1 MWPVARRH
9 GSTNAMKQ
17 SAKIMVVDDERSV
30 RLMLEAA
37 LRAQGYRVQ
46 TAASGKSAQEELEQ
60 EEYDVILLDLQ
71 LGDMD
76 GIDVLRSVKQ
86 KWPDTEVILLTAH
99 GSVNSAIAA
108 LRHGAFD
115 YLLKP
120 AQVNDIRERVERG
133 LEHRRISRQRTELL
147 VRISD
152 SARALGMIDSGATP
166 LPPTQSN
173 DRIEVGPLLLDLRRH
188 AAHLGDNQLMLTRT
202 EFALLTA
209 LAQNADTALS
219 YGTLSEAVYGR
230 AQPEDE
236 SRALLRP
243 HIARLRHKL
252 ESTGVGG
259 ISLVSIRSM
268 GYMLQTE

>member
-1 MWPVARRH
+1 MRQPA
-9 GSTNAMKQ
+9 T
-17 SAKIMVVDDERSV
+17 ILVVDDERAV
-30 RLMLEAA
+30 RMMLEAA

-46 TAASGKSAQEELEQ
+46 TAATGTQAQEMLAEDEFDL
-60 EEYDVILLDLQ
+60 VLLDLQ
-71 LGDMD
+71 LGDTD
-76 GIDVLRSVKQ
+76 GIEILRDVKRR
-86 KWPDTEVILLTAH
+86 WPLTEVILLTAH
-99 GSVNSAIAA
+99 GSINSAIAA
-108 LRHGAFD
+108 LRHGAYD

-120 AQVNDIRERVERG
+120 AQVQDIRERVARALDER
-133 LEHRRISRQRTELL
+133 RKVQQRSELL
-147 VRISD
+147 QRISD
-152 SARALGMIDSGATP
+152 SARALGLIEGGAQGATTP
-166 LPPTQSN
+166 APTNS

-188 AAHLGDNQLMLTRT
+188 GASLGSQMLALTRT

-209 LAQNADTALS
+209 LAQQPDTALS

-236 SRALLRP
+236 ARALLRP

-259 ISLVSIRSM
+259 VALVSIRSM

>member
-1 MWPVARRH
+1 MRQPA
-9 GSTNAMKQ
+9 T
-17 SAKIMVVDDERSV
+17 ILVVDDERAV
-30 RLMLEAA
+30 RMMLEAA
-37 LRAQGYRVQ
+37 LRAQGYRVHS
-46 TAASGKSAQEELEQ
+46 AATGGDARELLAGEEFDL
-60 EEYDVILLDLQ
+60 VLLDLQ
-71 LGDMD
+71 LGDTD
-76 GIDVLRSVKQ
+76 GIEILREIKHS
-86 KWPDTEVILLTAH
+86 WPATEVILLTAH
-99 GSVNSAIAA
+99 GSINSAIAA

-133 LEHRRISRQRTELL
+133 LEQRRSAQQRGELL
-147 VRISD
+147 QRISD
-152 SARALGMIDSGATP
+152 SARALGLIESGNGGAVP
-166 LPPTQSN
+166 AQPANS

-188 AAHLGDNQLMLTRT
+188 GASLGNQMLALTRT

-209 LAQNADTALS
+209 LAQQPDTALS
-219 YGTLSEAVYGR
+219 YSTLSEAVYGR

-236 SRALLRP
+236 ARALLRP

-259 ISLVSIRSM
+259 VALVSIRSM

>member
-1 MWPVARRH
+1 MRQPA
-9 GSTNAMKQ
+9 T
-17 SAKIMVVDDERSV
+17 ILVVDDERAV
-30 RLMLEAA
+30 RMMLEAA

-46 TAASGKSAQEELEQ
+46 TAATGTQAQEMLTEDEFDL
-60 EEYDVILLDLQ
+60 VLLDLQ
-71 LGDMD
+71 LGDTD
-76 GIDVLRSVKQ
+76 GIEILRDVKRR
-86 KWPDTEVILLTAH
+86 WPLTEVILLTAH
-99 GSVNSAIAA
+99 GSINSAIAA
-108 LRHGAFD
+108 LRHGAYD

-120 AQVNDIRERVERG
+120 AQVQDIRERVERA
-133 LEHRRISRQRTELL
+133 LDERRKVQQRSELL
-147 VRISD
+147 QRISD
-152 SARALGMIDSGATP
+152 SARALGMIEGGGQGPATP
-166 LPPTQSN
+166 APTNS

-188 AAHLGDNQLMLTRT
+188 GASLGSQVLALTRT

-209 LAQNADTALS
+209 LAQQPDTALS

-236 SRALLRP
+236 ARALLRP

-259 ISLVSIRSM
+259 VALVSIRSM

>member
-1 MWPVARRH
+1 
-9 GSTNAMKQ
+9 MKQ
-17 SAKIMVVDDERSV
+17 AAKILVVDDERTV
-30 RLMLEAA
+30 RLMLETA

-46 TAASGKSAQEELEQ
+46 TAANGQSALEQVEQ
-60 EEYDVILLDLQ
+60 EEFDLLLLDLQ
-71 LGDMD
+71 LGDSD
-76 GIDVLRSVKQ
+76 GIEVLQNVKDR
-86 KWPDTEVILLTAH
+86 WPDTEVILLTAH

-108 LRHGAFD
+108 LRYGAYD

-133 LEHRRISRQRTELL
+133 LEHRRVGQQRSELL
-147 VRISD
+147 QRISD
-152 SARALGMIDSGATP
+152 SARALGMIETSGQPPP
-166 LPPTQSN
+166 LPSSS
-173 DRIEVGPLLLDLRRH
+173 DRIDVGPLVLDLRRH
-188 AAHLGDNQLMLTRT
+188 SARLSDQSLMLTRT

-209 LAQNADTALS
+209 LAQHIDTALS

-236 SRALLRP
+236 ARALLRP

-252 ESTGVGG
+252 ESTGATG

-268 GYMLQTE
+268 GYMLQTEV